1 MAHETV
7 TELPEWDEH
16 LPHFSTREKGDRI
29 TTLPF
34 GPAMLTEFAVLSGAL
49 YVPAGVGGVL
59 FFNSLH
65 QRGSHFIWWLGVL
78 YILYT
83 FLPLILSSIVTDEA
97 TKVVGQRWT
106 AKRIAAVPAFVGTG
120 LGILGAAIWVG
131 GPTGGWISLLAA
143 GCGVIAAIVALSA
156 WRGIGYINKRHAWI
170 SWMQQYGT
178 RTPGLLRNVEFLRN
192 WIDGNP
198 VFTVVVEFSTEHGAQ
213 RVTASMVTT
222 TRRVPRAGTAMV
234 VTRRPGDTGA
244 DVLID
249 LDHTAQPQ
257 FDRDHAKYT
266 QPSGT

>member
-7 TELPEWDEH
+7 DDLSQWDDH

-29 TTLPF
+29 TTLPS
-34 GPAMLTEFAVLSGAL
+34 GSSMLTYFAAVSGVL

-65 QRGSHFIWWLGVL
+65 QRDSQFIWWLGAL
-78 YILYT
+78 YIFYT
-83 FLPLILSSIVTDEA
+83 FLPLMVSAVVTDEA

-106 AKRIAAVPAFVGTG
+106 AKRIATVPAFAGTG

-143 GCGVIAAIVALSA
+143 ACGVVAAIVSLTA
-156 WRGIGYINKRHAWI
+156 WRGIRDARKRQAWI

-178 RTPGLLRNVEFLRN
+178 RTPGFLREVKFLKK
-192 WIDGNP
+192 WIDENP
-198 VFTVVVEFSTEHGAQ
+198 VFTVVVEYPTEHGAQ

-222 TRRVPRAGTAMV
+222 TRRVPRGGTAMV
-234 VTRRPGDTGA
+234 VTRTPGTTGD

-249 LDHTAQPQ
+249 LDPTQEPR
-257 FDRDHAKYT
+257 FDTDSAKYT
-266 QPSGT
+266 QPTSN